1 MDGDK
6 CIDKWNLTVEKNDW
20 DFDRKAVIDILVY
33 DKDSTKV
40 AKNQITIVQKGND
53 TQEGTVFPTKFDEA
67 SLIFSGKFKHTNHHK
82 DEDKDEKWEYEYVD
96 GIQVNVKDL
105 IVSSTKNGL
114 HFSGTYSEEEK
125 TQMMEKK
132 NQLYRDLLSEM
143 NERNVTDEVRS
154 TLEKLREKGL
164 KLAIGSS
171 SKNTA
176 YILERIGLS
185 NFFDD
190 VSDGTIISRSKPDPE
205 VFIKAAG
212 MLHLR
217 NDECIVV
224 EDAKAG
230 IDAAVSGGFAS
241 AGLGSAKDY
250 SKCTYHL
257 DSFSDILAVV

>member
-1 MDGDK
+1 MELVRSIRSAERTISDMQIKGIIFDLDGVICSTDEFHYKAWKKMADDEGIYFDK
-6 CIDKWNLTVEKNDW
+6 EINERLRGVSRAESLEIILEK
-20 DFDRKAVIDILVY
+20 
-33 DKDSTKV
+33 
-40 AKNQITIVQKGND
+40 
-53 TQEGTVFPTKFDEA
+53 A
-67 SLIFSGKFKHTNHHK
+67 SR
-82 DEDKDEKWEYEYVD
+82 
-96 GIQVNVKDL
+96 
-105 IVSSTKNGL
+105 
-114 HFSGTYSEEEK
+114 TYSDEEK

-154 TLEKLREKGL
+154 TLEKLRAKGL

-257 DSFSDILAVV
+257 DSFSDVLAVV